1 MCPPPPPQHKNA
13 NHILI
18 VDDNAAIHEDFK
30 RILMDK
36 SNADDFSA
44 EDAAFFG
51 TSDTT
56 NETHHSFELEF
67 ALQGQEA
74 LEKVMTAIRN
84 GNRFAGV
91 FMDVRMPPGW
101 DGIET
106 AKRLWEEDPDL
117 QIVICTAYSDYSWND
132 MVEQLGKTDKLLIL
146 RKPFDV
152 IEAEQ
157 AAHAFSKKWS
167 LLQDSRR
174 HAVFLEQTMDLSPLM
189 IFWISE
195 NGEITYANQSAC
207 QALQSNSSQVCTLK
221 ASDIFTS
228 WSGETWKD
236 IWNKSL
242 LRKGTKQETFITSHE
257 GGSIP
262 VEAIIT
268 VLDFQEK
275 RVMCVTAQDI
285 CERLETLRELAS
297 ARDAALQ
304 SARMKSQFLAN
315 MSHEIR
321 TPMNGVLGMAELLG
335 KTELSTIQREYVG
348 IINQSGGA
356 LLSIINDILDSAKIE
371 SGKIEFQNINFNLN
385 ELIRGTMHTVS
396 ANAEKKGIKLWSH
409 IDPEIPPMLC
419 GDPGRLRQVLL
430 NLVGNAV
437 KFTANGEVSLTIELI
452 PNNDKEC
459 RLRFSVKDSGIGI
472 NPEQLKQIFHPFTQA
487 DNTNKRSYGGT
498 GLGLTIS
505 SQIVQ
510 AMGGSIQ
517 VSSKESQGSE
527 FWFTIQL
534 QKASGTAITN
544 HTQRPKSTRHVA
556 PPAPTDSE
564 SFGKHIN
571 SPLKILLAED
581 NAVNRKVTLMQL
593 EQIGYAADVVENGEE
608 ALNAM
613 DAKAYDVILMDCQ
626 MPIMDGYETTRHIR
640 QRFRRRVHII
650 ALTANAM
657 KEDRQRC
664 ISAGMDDYLSKP
676 LNSNSLA
683 EALNAIHSGRTI
695 RKNAP
700 KRGVSQ
706 MPSIPENEI
715 AVDIKRLH
723 EVTGDNEELFRE
735 ISQQYL
741 DQAEEILTEMDK
753 AIHTG
758 NHDNICKLAHK
769 LAGSSATCGMIAIVD
784 PLRSLESL
792 NSNQISEA
800 LLLHQQ
806 AIHQLSRIREFLTQP
821 NQEP

>member
-1 MCPPPPPQHKNA
+1 MCPQPSSQHKNA

-30 RILMDK
+30 RILMTNH
-36 SNADDFSA
+36 SGDDFDA
-44 EDAAFFG
+44 DDAAFFG
-51 TSDTT
+51 TRDDSKG
-56 NETHHSFELEF
+56 NRHHFELEF
-67 ALQGQEA
+67 ASQGQEA
-74 LEKVMTAIRN
+74 LEKVLAAIRN
-84 GNRFAGV
+84 GNRFSVV

-106 AKRLWEEDPDL
+106 TKRLWEVDPDL

-132 MVEQLGKTDKLLIL
+132 MVEQLGQTDKLLIL

-189 IFWISE
+189 IFWISG
-195 NGEITYANQSAC
+195 NGEISYANQSAC
-207 QALQSNSSQVCTLK
+207 QALQSNPSQLVKLK
-221 ASDIFTS
+221 ASDIFNS
-228 WSGETWKD
+228 WSGDAWRD
-236 IWNKSL
+236 IWDKSL
-242 LRKGTKQETFITSHE
+242 LRKGTKQETFITTHE
-257 GGSIP
+257 GTSIP

-275 RVMCVTAQDI
+275 RVMCVTAQNI
-285 CERLETLRELAS
+285 SERLETLRELAS

-335 KTELSTIQREYVG
+335 QTELSAIQKEYVG

-371 SGKIEFQNINFNLN
+371 SGKIEFQNIDFNLS
-385 ELIRGTMHTVS
+385 EVIRGTMHTVS
-396 ANAEKKGIKLWSH
+396 ANAGKKEIKLWSH
-409 IDPEIPPMLC
+409 ISPEIPSILC

-437 KFTANGEVSLTIELI
+437 KFTAKGEVSLTIELI
-452 PNNDKEC
+452 THC
-459 RLRFSVKDSGIGI
+459 RNEYSLKFTIKDSGIGI
-472 NPEQLKQIFHPFTQA
+472 NPEQLKQIFYPFTQA
-487 DNTNKRSYGGT
+487 DSTNKRSYGGT

-517 VSSKESQGSE
+517 VTSTEGQGSE

-534 QKASGTAITN
+534 QNASGTTIAKPAQRRKSNPQVYPPTTTSTTSSSNRIT
-544 HTQRPKSTRHVA
+544 
-556 PPAPTDSE
+556 
-564 SFGKHIN
+564 

-593 EQIGYAADVVENGEE
+593 EQLGYGADVVENGEE

-613 DAKAYDVILMDCQ
+613 NTMAYDVILMDCQ
-626 MPIMDGYETTRHIR
+626 MPVMDGYEATREI
-640 QRFRRRVHII
+640 RRRFHQPVHII

-664 ISAGMDDYLSKP
+664 ISSGMDNYLSKP
-676 LNSNSLA
+676 LNSSSLA
-683 EALNAIHSGRTI
+683 AALNSIHLNHADSD
-695 RKNAP
+695 P
-700 KRGVSQ
+700 KTTPKQRARQATPASEIDT
-706 MPSIPENEI
+706 PI

-723 EVTGDNEELFRE
+723 EVTGDNEELFKE

-741 DQAEEILTEMDK
+741 DQAEEILSEMDK
-753 AIHTG
+753 AIHIG
-758 NHDNICKLAHK
+758 NHDETCKLAHK
-769 LAGSSATCGMIAIVD
+769 LAGSSATCGMVAIVD
-784 PLRSLESL
+784 PLRNIECL
-792 NSNQISEA
+792 NSNQTSEA

-806 AIHQLSRIREFLTQP
+806 AVHQLSRIREFLNP
-821 NQEP
+821 